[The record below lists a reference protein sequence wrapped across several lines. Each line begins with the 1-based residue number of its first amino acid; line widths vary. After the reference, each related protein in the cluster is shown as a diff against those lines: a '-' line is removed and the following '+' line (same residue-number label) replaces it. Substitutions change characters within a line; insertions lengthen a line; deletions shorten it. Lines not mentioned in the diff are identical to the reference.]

1 MFALAIHDFVV
12 QVLIHNPNRKDY
24 SKLIFFTYIFGA
36 TAYLFMGLGS
46 FGNIILIFIIKI

>member
-24 SKLIFFTYIFGA
+24 PKLIFLTYIFGA
-36 TAYLFMGLGS
+36 SAYLFMGLGS
-46 FGNIILIFIIKI
+46 FGTFIYYYN

>member
-24 SKLIFFTYIFGA
+24 PKLIFLTYIFGA
-36 TAYLFMGLGS
+36 SAYLFMGLGS
-46 FGNIILIFIIKI
+46 FGKIFL